1 MKTIILNYLENFWQL
16 LGNIAPYI
24 LLGIFLAGLMKL
36 SVPEVWIRRQMGGR
50 SLGSLFR
57 AILLGIPLPLCSCSV
72 IPFAT
77 ALRKSGA
84 SRASTLGFLIATPIT
99 GVDSIIATYGVL
111 GWFFTLYRVIT
122 STLIAI
128 LAGLLSLIFD
138 REESTSSISTADVAN
153 NTKVATPEPSLSF
166 AAPSGSTVLK
176 LQPEPKADTGS
187 CGGGACCSGTETASE
202 EGGFLTKLWEEAV
215 YRIFGDFAKALLI
228 GIALGALLV
237 TFMPAELNAYL
248 GSSLWLNYL
257 LVLLIA
263 APLYICATSSI
274 PLGVALL
281 GAGFS
286 PGAVFVFLTAGPAT
300 STVTMSVVL
309 KILGRRSLLIYLL
322 SVVTGTL
329 LFGWIFDVTFAYQ
342 AAEVAQIARSESQLG
357 FLANVSAL
365 LLLYLAWKVFFP
377 KASGGSCC
385 SG

>member
-1 MKTIILNYLENFWQL
+1 
-16 LGNIAPYI
+16 
-24 LLGIFLAGLMKL
+24 
-36 SVPEVWIRRQMGGR
+36 
-50 SLGSLFR
+50 
-57 AILLGIPLPLCSCSV
+57 
-72 IPFAT
+72 
-77 ALRKSGA
+77 
-84 SRASTLGFLIATPIT
+84 
-99 GVDSIIATYGVL
+99 
-111 GWFFTLYRVIT
+111 
-122 STLIAI
+122 
-128 LAGLLSLIFD
+128 LSLTFD
-138 REESTSSISTADVAN
+138 REDQQALSPSAVGYSKKTVVSDSI
-153 NTKVATPEPSLSF
+153 LSF
-166 AAPSGSTVLK
+166 AASTQKNAALK
-176 LQPEPKADTGS
+176 LQAEPTAVTGS
-187 CGGGACCSGTETASE
+187 CGSGTCCGSAEAASE
-202 EGGFLTKLWEEAV
+202 EGGFLTKLWREAV
-215 YRIFGDFAKALLI
+215 DGIFGDFAKALFI
-228 GIALGALLV
+228 GIALGALMV
-237 TFMPAELNAYL
+237 TLMPAELSRYL

-329 LFGWIFDVTFAYQ
+329 LFGWLFDVTFADR
-342 AAEVAQIARSESQLG
+342 AAQVAQMARGESPLG
-357 FLANVSAL
+357 FLENVSAL